1 MARAAGVDR
10 RTLLGYQEMLTVL
23 RLADDAPAWHSNR
36 LKRLTSMPKR
46 YLTDSGLAAWLMG
59 ADRQSLKR
67 NSDARGRIIDTYVA
81 AQLRAEVEVSAGRV
95 QMFHM
100 RTQGGEHEID
110 LVVEFG
116 RRLAAFE
123 VKTSSAPGPRDA
135 RHIAWLRDRLPPDRF
150 AGGVVF
156 HTGGH
161 RYRLGDGME
170 AVPIAGLWG

>member
-1 MARAAGVDR
+1 
-10 RTLLGYQEMLTVL
+10 MLTVL

-67 NSDARGRIIDTYVA
+67 DSDARGRIIDTYVA

-110 LVVEFG
+110 LVVEFRAPAG
-116 RRLAAFE
+116 GLRGQDIERAGPPATPATSPGCA
-123 VKTSSAPGPRDA
+123 TSSHQTASPE
-135 RHIAWLRDRLPPDRF
+135 AWCSTP
-150 AGGVVF
+150 AVTA
-156 HTGGH
+156 TGS
-161 RYRLGDGME
+161 
-170 AVPIAGLWG
+170 ATK